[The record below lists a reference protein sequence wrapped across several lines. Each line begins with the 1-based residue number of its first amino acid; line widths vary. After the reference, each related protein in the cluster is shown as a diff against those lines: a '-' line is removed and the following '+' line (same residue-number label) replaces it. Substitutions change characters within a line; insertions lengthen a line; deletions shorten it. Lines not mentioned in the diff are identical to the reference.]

1 MLGGWSSHEADADMK
16 AMPISFSGFRMLRR
30 PALWAGLVAVGCGL
44 VAAAAESKSTPAPSH
59 AERMAALGWIRYRGA
74 WRTAQEIELIE
85 RAETAAAEE
94 REWTKRLGRLRG
106 QLDKPATSERA
117 AEEIREIS
125 APAAVPALAA
135 AVATEP
141 VVQVRAWY
149 VESLSRIRS
158 ADAVQTLAAIAADH
172 PDPETRIAAVDRLV
186 VIGPEP
192 AVPRLIASLASGD
205 PARINRA
212 AEALGRLG
220 GSAAILPLVAAL
232 ETRQVV
238 TAAGPP
244 PGSTSATFSPTGGSG
259 LSMGGGPKQQ
269 IVAVRNERVLEA
281 LVALTGVDFG
291 WDAAAWRAWFASERQ
306 PPPDFDPRRG

>member
-1 MLGGWSSHEADADMK
+1 MK
-16 AMPISFSGFRMLRR
+16 AMPISLPDFTTLRR
-30 PALWAGLVAVGCGL
+30 PVLWAAVVVGGCWL
-44 VAAAAESKSTPAPSH
+44 AAAAAETEGPPAPSH
-59 AERMAALGWIRYRGA
+59 ADRMAALGWIRYRGA
-74 WRTAQEIELIE
+74 WRTAQEVELIE
-85 RAETAAAEE
+85 RAEATAADE

-106 QLDKPATSERA
+106 QLDKPTTSDRA
-117 AEEIREIS
+117 AEELREIS
-125 APAAVPALAA
+125 DPAAVPALAA
-135 AVATEP
+135 AVTTEP
-141 VVQVRAWY
+141 VFQVRAWY

-158 ADAVQTLAAIAADH
+158 ADAVQALVALAVDH
-172 PDPETRIAAVDRLV
+172 PDPETRVAAVERLA

-212 AEALGRLG
+212 ADALGRLG
-220 GSAAILPLVAAL
+220 GQAAILPLVAAL

-244 PGSTSATFSPTGGSG
+244 PGSTSATFSPTGGGG

-269 IVAVRNERVLEA
+269 IVAVRNEGVLEA
-281 LVALTGVDFG
+281 LVAITGVDFG

>member
-1 MLGGWSSHEADADMK
+1 MK
-16 AMPISFSGFRMLRR
+16 AMPISFFDSGTLRR
-30 PALWAGLVAVGCGL
+30 AALCAALVAGGWGL
-44 VAAAAESKSTPAPSH
+44 VAAAAETEGSPAPSH

-85 RAETAAAEE
+85 RSEATATQE

-117 AEEIREIS
+117 TEEIREIS
-125 APAAVPALAA
+125 DSAAVPALAA

-141 VVQVRAWY
+141 VYQVRAWY

-158 ADAVQTLAAIAADH
+158 ADAVQALAAIAVDH
-172 PDPETRIAAVDRLV
+172 PDPETRIAAVERLV

-192 AVPRLIASLASGD
+192 AVPRLIAALASGD

-220 GSAAILPLVAAL
+220 GPAAILPLVAAL

-281 LVALTGVDFG
+281 LVTLTGVDFG

-306 PPPDFDPRRG
+306 PPADFDPRRG

>member
-1 MLGGWSSHEADADMK
+1 MK
-16 AMPISFSGFRMLRR
+16 PMPISLPDFTTLRR
-30 PALWAGLVAVGCGL
+30 PVLWAALVAGGCGL
-44 VAAAAESKSTPAPSH
+44 VSAAAETEGPPAPSH
-59 AERMAALGWIRYRGA
+59 ADRMAALGWIRYRGG

-85 RAETAAAEE
+85 RAEARAADE
-94 REWTKRLGRLRG
+94 REWAKRLGRLRG
-106 QLDKPATSERA
+106 QCDNPATAGQA
-117 AEEIREIS
+117 AEQLREIS
-125 APAAVPALAA
+125 DPAAVPALAA

-141 VVQVRAWY
+141 VSQVRAWY

-158 ADAVQTLAAIAADH
+158 GDAVQTLAAIAVDH
-172 PDPETRIAAVDRLV
+172 PDPETRIAAVERLE

-192 AVPRLIASLASGD
+192 AVPRLIASLAGGD

-220 GSAAILPLVAAL
+220 GQAAILPLVAAL

-238 TAAGPP
+238 TAAGPQ
-244 PGSTSATFSPTGGSG
+244 PGSTSATFSPTGGGG